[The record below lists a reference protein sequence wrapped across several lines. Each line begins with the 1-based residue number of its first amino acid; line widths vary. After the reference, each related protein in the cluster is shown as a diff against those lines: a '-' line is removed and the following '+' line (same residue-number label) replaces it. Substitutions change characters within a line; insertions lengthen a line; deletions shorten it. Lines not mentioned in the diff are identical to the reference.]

1 MSDQSAAP
9 ASAPAS
15 AAYAATLLRL
25 CLGAMWISH
34 ALLKLIVFTIPGFE
48 GFLAAQGMPVI
59 LAWPVVVM
67 ELTGGALIL
76 AGFHGRVVSLFLLP
90 VLGGALVAHAGNG
103 WVFSNPNGGWEY
115 PLFLIAM
122 SLVHILLG
130 DGRFALV
137 RIASGGRGRAI
148 GGELQLHRA

>member
-1 MSDQSAAP
+1 MLDQSN
-9 ASAPAS
+9 SAFATPF
-15 AAYAATLLRL
+15 AATLLRL

-34 ALLKLIVFTIPGFE
+34 ALLKVFVFTIPGFE

-67 ELTGGALIL
+67 ELIGGALIL
-76 AGFHGRVVSLFLLP
+76 AGFHGRVASLFLLP

-103 WVFSNPNGGWEY
+103 WVFSNANGGWEY

-122 SLVHILLG
+122 SVVHILLG
-130 DGRFALV
+130 DGAFALV
-137 RIASGGRGRAI
+137 RTARGGRVQATS
-148 GGELQLHRA
+148 GERQLYST